1 MIDTWSEPQRPDYAK
16 VLREREEARERTRQ
30 RLEREAEALAWQEQQ
45 KAEQERAELWAW
57 YANDYEVEESF
68 EAQERAREAACQR
81 ELQADIS
88 TTLLLLKFE
97 IALDD

>member
-1 MIDTWSEPQRPDYAK
+1 MIDKWEEAQRPDYAK

-30 RLEREAEALAWQEQQ
+30 RLQREAEALAWQEQQ
-45 KAEQERAELWAW
+45 KAQSEREELWAW

-68 EAQERAREAACQR
+68 EAQVRAREAARQR

-88 TTLLLLKFE
+88 TTLLLLEVEK
-97 IALDD
+97 ALDD